1 MRRQGRIPGLE
12 AEFGFD
18 SQPLLKPLYRVRDH
32 PFFEASG
39 KLRIFLT
46 PCVGLLLVVSC
57 DRSKPDAP
65 PPPFVQVM
73 TLETTGVPLHTT
85 LIGQLDSPQTN
96 EIRAR
101 IEGIVEEIHF
111 TDGSEVEAGQLLF
124 TIDKQPFIERLAAA
138 KGMLAEAEA
147 SMHKSERD
155 VARLTPLVASRAVPQ
170 QELDNAR
177 ASVEASMAAVESAK
191 ARVESAQLDLGYC
204 EIKAPA
210 AGLIGAS
217 EVATGELVGRGQS
230 TLLAT
235 ISALHPIW
243 FYCSVSE
250 VEYIQAEE
258 RSRALGRDV
267 STLPLSLILPHGKEH
282 PHGGKFIFIDR
293 AVDSRT
299 GTLRVRAEFPN
310 PEKLLRPGMFA
321 RVRVELGTRQNA
333 IIVPQRAVT
342 QLQGRNF
349 VWVVDEKNT
358 ASQRAVEAGEQVDS
372 NIIITSGL
380 EAGERIILEGT
391 NKAREGAPVTAMTAE
406 EFAAMAAAARQ
417 QTETQ

>member
-1 MRRQGRIPGLE
+1 M
-12 AEFGFD
+12 
-18 SQPLLKPLYRVRDH
+18 
-32 PFFEASG
+32 
-39 KLRIFLT
+39 
-46 PCVGLLLVVSC
+46 
-57 DRSKPDAP
+57 
-65 PPPFVQVM
+65 
-73 TLETTGVPLHTT
+73 
-85 LIGQLDSPQTN
+85 
-96 EIRAR
+96 
-101 IEGIVEEIHF
+101 
-111 TDGSEVEAGQLLF
+111 LF

-210 AGLIGAS
+210 PGLIGAS
-217 EVATGELVGRGQS
+217 EVSTGELVGRGQS

-267 STLPLSLILPHGKEH
+267 STLPLTLILPHGKEH

-349 VWVVDEKNT
+349 VWVVDEKNI